1 MKETSWDNTWEK
13 IYRSR
18 EWGKYP
24 PEELV
29 RFVARN
35 YYGVK
40 DRKKVAILDLGCGT
54 GAASWYAARE
64 GFRVFGIDGSP
75 TAIKAAK
82 KRFAQEKLKGEFVV
96 GDIVALPHKDAQFDA
111 VVDIAAVQHNSPANI
126 KKILAE
132 AHRVLKPGGSLFS
145 MMIADDKSLSAWP
158 GTIHFFT
165 LAEITG
171 LLKGF
176 KSTTVDSVVRT
187 KNGRKDKIK
196 FWIVEAKK

>member
-35 YYGVK
+35 YYGAK
-40 DRKKVAILDLGCGT
+40 DRKGVAMLDLGCGT
-54 GAASWYAARE
+54 GAAAWYVARE
-64 GFRVFGIDGSP
+64 GFSVCGIDGSA
-75 TAIKAAK
+75 TAIKIAK
-82 KRFAQEKLKGEFVV
+82 KRFAQEKLRGEFVV
-96 GDIVALPHKDAQFDA
+96 GDIAALPYKDAQFDA

-132 AHRVLKPGGSLFS
+132 VHRTLKPGGKFFS
-145 MMIADDKSLSAWP
+145 MMIADDKSLAAWP
-158 GTIHFFT
+158 GAIHFFT
-165 LAEITG
+165 RAEISR

-187 KNGRKDKIK
+187 KNNSTGKIK